1 MLWLLCIF
9 KWKWKW
15 SLSCIWLCDPMNCSP
30 PDFSVHG
37 IFQAKILERVAIS
50 FSKLS
55 NKYKGTRKVFS
66 NVLTWKVYCSS
77 IFYEKNYLR
86 RYLESKEESK
96 EESNIQET
104 VATEMTFMGRKPE
117 QNKKNKHSIKQRD
130 LEDSPGN
137 TFK

>member
-1 MLWLLCIF
+1 M
-9 KWKWKW
+9 
-15 SLSCIWLCDPMNCSP
+15 
-30 PDFSVHG
+30 
-37 IFQAKILERVAIS
+37 
-50 FSKLS
+50 
-55 NKYKGTRKVFS
+55 
-66 NVLTWKVYCSS
+66 
-77 IFYEKNYLR
+77 
-86 RYLESKEESK
+86 ESKEESK

>member
-1 MLWLLCIF
+1 M
-9 KWKWKW
+9 
-15 SLSCIWLCDPMNCSP
+15 
-30 PDFSVHG
+30 
-37 IFQAKILERVAIS
+37 
-50 FSKLS
+50 
-55 NKYKGTRKVFS
+55 
-66 NVLTWKVYCSS
+66 LTWKVYCSS